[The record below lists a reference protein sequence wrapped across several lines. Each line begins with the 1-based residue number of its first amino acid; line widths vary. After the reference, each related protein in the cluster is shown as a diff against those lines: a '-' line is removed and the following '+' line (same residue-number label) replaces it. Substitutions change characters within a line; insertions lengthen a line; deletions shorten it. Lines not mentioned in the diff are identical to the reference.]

1 MINRIKHKNKIL
13 VIISL
18 LLTLCCHAQKDTTVR
33 KKYLDSVKN
42 QLAAYTIGSYTYL
55 NLYDRCENEKLAL
68 LAKNESF
75 DNIMFIK
82 KKRNT
87 RAIVYILVATFMSEL
102 VFCLNIKK

>member
-1 MINRIKHKNKIL
+1 MINRYIL
-13 VIISL
+13 IIIL
-18 LLTLCCHAQKDTTVR
+18 LIVSTSCIAQRDTTIR

-68 LAKNESF
+68 NKKIDDLDER
-75 DNIMFIK
+75 MFII
-82 KKRNT
+82 KKRRT
-87 RAIVYILVATFMSEL
+87 RSITYILVATFMSEL

>member
-1 MINRIKHKNKIL
+1 MINRCIM
-13 VIISL
+13 IIFL
-18 LLTLCCHAQKDTTVR
+18 LMMSVCCIAQRDTTIR

-87 RAIVYILVATFMSEL
+87 KAIVYILVATFMSEL

>member
-1 MINRIKHKNKIL
+1 MII
-13 VIISL
+13 VL
-18 LLTLCCHAQKDTTVR
+18 LIVSTGCIAQRDTTIR

-55 NLYDRCENEKLAL
+55 NLYDRCENEKLAKD
-68 LAKNESF
+68 AKIASF
-75 DNIMFIK
+75 DDIMFIK

>member
-1 MINRIKHKNKIL
+1 MINRYIM
-13 VIISL
+13 IIVL
-18 LLTLCCHAQKDTTVR
+18 LMMSVCCIAQRDTTIR

-87 RAIVYILVATFMSEL
+87 KAIVYILVATFMSEL